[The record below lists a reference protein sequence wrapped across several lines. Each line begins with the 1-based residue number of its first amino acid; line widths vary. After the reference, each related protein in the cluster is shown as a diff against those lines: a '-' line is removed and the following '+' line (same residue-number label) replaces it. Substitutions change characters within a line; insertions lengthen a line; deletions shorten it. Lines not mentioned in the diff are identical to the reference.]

1 MRVPRSRWLVL
12 GSLVAVIVCFWNP
25 QESGSVAAQK
35 RDPVTIT
42 RMFTGPDG
50 LTHFQETNLPVGEP
64 MMKVAG
70 VQFNRAAGP
79 QQTGTTGTFAF
90 HNAPHRRYVV
100 TLSGR
105 AEIEA
110 SGGGTFVADAAHIL
124 LAEDLTGKGH
134 RYTRRPLG
142 DNDWVHVFIEIDQPK
157 PAPAS
162 R

>member
-1 MRVPRSRWLVL
+1 MRAVILRAILL
-12 GSLVAVIVCFWNP
+12 AFLVALANFWTA
-25 QESGSVAAQK
+25 QGSGTVVAQK

-42 RMFTGPDG
+42 RMYTGADG
-50 LTHFQETNLPVGEP
+50 LTHFQETNLPIGEP

-79 QQTGTTGTFAF
+79 EQAGTDGTFAF

-100 TLSGR
+100 TLRGK

-110 SGGGTFVADAAHIL
+110 SGGGKFVADSAHIL
-124 LAEDLTGKGH
+124 LAEDVTGKGH
-134 RYTRRPLG
+134 RYTKRPLG
-142 DNDWVHVFIEIDQPK
+142 NEDWIHVFIEVDQPK
-157 PAPAS
+157 PPAAS